1 MTSLA
6 HNYDPLPVTL
16 AHGEGVYVTDT
27 AGVRYLDCIAS
38 YSALNFGHRHP
49 AIVEAVT
56 AQLGRLTLTSR
67 AVRHDRLDE
76 FADRITDLTGFDLML
91 PMNTGAEA
99 VETVIKTARKWGYE
113 VKGVP
118 VDRAEIIV
126 AAGAFHGRTT
136 TVVSASTDPQARSG
150 FGPYTPGFVIVPYG
164 DADAVAAAIGPTT
177 VGVLIEPIQGEAG
190 VIVPAADYLP
200 RLRRLCDEAGVLLV
214 CDEVQSGLG
223 RTGAT
228 LDQDNVGV
236 RADLT
241 AIGKALSGGVI
252 PSSAALGREDVLA
265 VMTPGVHGSTFG
277 GNPMAAAVGIAVA
290 DLLATGEF
298 QERSRVLGRV
308 MRARADEL
316 LEADLLAGVH
326 GRGLWLGVDVPHL
339 SGREVAIRM
348 AGRGVLVKET
358 HDHTLRFAPPLVIT
372 ETEVHRVMDIL
383 ADVLAE
389 AR

>member
-16 AHGEGVYVTDT
+16 AHAEGVYVTDT
-27 AGVRYLDCIAS
+27 AGVRYIDCIAA

-49 AIVEAVT
+49 AIVQAAR
-56 AQLGRLTLTSR
+56 AQLDRLTLTSR
-67 AVRHDRLDE
+67 AVRHDRLAE
-76 FADRITDLTGFDLML
+76 FADRITDLTGFDVML

-99 VETVIKTARKWGYE
+99 VETLIKTARKWGYE

-118 VDRAEIIV
+118 AGQAEIIV

-136 TVVSASTDPQARSG
+136 TVVSASTDPQARTG
-150 FGPYTPGFVIVPYG
+150 FGPFTPGFVIVPFG
-164 DADAVAAAIGPTT
+164 DADAVAAAIGPST

-190 VIVPAADYLP
+190 VIIPPEGYLP
-200 RLRRLCDEAGVLLV
+200 ALRDLCDDAGVLLM

-241 AIGKALSGGVI
+241 AIGKALSGGIV
-252 PSSAALGREDVLA
+252 PSSAALGRADVLA

-277 GNPMAAAVGIAVA
+277 GNPLAAAVGIAVA

-298 QERSRVLGRV
+298 QQRARLLGRV
-308 MRARADEL
+308 LAARAREL
-316 LEADLLAGVH
+316 LEVGLLAGMRH
-326 GRGLWLGVDVPHL
+326 RGLWLGVDVPHL
-339 SGREVAIRM
+339 SGREVAERM
-348 AGRGVLVKET
+348 AARGVLVKET
-358 HDHTLRFAPPLVIT
+358 HDHTLRFAPPLIIT
-372 ETEVHRVMDIL
+372 EAELHRVMDTL
-383 ADVLAE
+383 GDVLVGAD
-389 AR
+389 

>member
-6 HNYDPLPVTL
+6 HNYEPLPVTL
-16 AHGEGVYVTDT
+16 AHGEGIYVTDT
-27 AGVRYLDCIAS
+27 SGVRYIDCIAA

-49 AIVEAVT
+49 VLVEAVA

-67 AVRHDRLDE
+67 AVGHDRLE
-76 FADRITDLTGFDLML
+76 AFADRITDLTGFDVML

-99 VETVIKTARKWGYE
+99 VETLIKTARKWAYE

-118 VDRAEIIV
+118 PGRAEIIV

-136 TVVSASTDPQARSG
+136 TVVSASTDPEARGG

-164 DADAVAAAIGPTT
+164 DADAVAAAITPATA
-177 VGVLIEPIQGEAG
+177 GVLLEPIQGEAG
-190 VIVPAADYLP
+190 VIIPPTDYLV
-200 RLRRLCDEAGVLLV
+200 RVRRACEAAGALLM

-241 AIGKALSGGVI
+241 AIGKALSGGII
-252 PSSAALGREDVLA
+252 PSSAALGREDIMA

-290 DLLATGEF
+290 ELLATGEF
-298 QERSRVLGRV
+298 QERARVLGRV
-308 MRARADEL
+308 LAARAAEL
-316 LEADLLAGVH
+316 LEAGLLAGVRS
-326 GRGLWLGVDVPHL
+326 RGLWLGVDVPHL
-339 SGREVAIRM
+339 SGRAVAERM

-358 HDHTLRFAPPLVIT
+358 HDHTLRLAPPLVIT
-372 ETEVHRVMDIL
+372 EPELHRVMDTL

-389 AR
+389 PH

>member
-6 HNYDPLPVTL
+6 HNYEPLPVTL
-16 AHGEGVYVTDT
+16 AHGEGIYVTDT
-27 AGVRYLDCIAS
+27 SGVRYIDCIAA

-49 AIVEAVT
+49 VLVEAVA

-67 AVRHDRLDE
+67 AVGHDRLE
-76 FADRITDLTGFDLML
+76 AFADRITDLTGFDVML

-99 VETVIKTARKWGYE
+99 VETLIKTARKWAYE

-118 VDRAEIIV
+118 PGRAEIIV

-136 TVVSASTDPQARSG
+136 TVVSASTDPEARGG

-164 DADAVAAAIGPTT
+164 DADAVAAAITPATA
-177 VGVLIEPIQGEAG
+177 GVLLEPIQGEAG
-190 VIVPAADYLP
+190 VIIPPTDYLV
-200 RLRRLCDEAGVLLV
+200 RVRRACEAAGALLM

-241 AIGKALSGGVI
+241 AIGKALSGGII
-252 PSSAALGREDVLA
+252 PSSAALGREDVMA

-290 DLLATGEF
+290 ELLATGEF
-298 QERSRVLGRV
+298 QERARVLGRV
-308 MRARADEL
+308 LAARAAEL
-316 LEADLLAGVH
+316 LEAGLLAGVRC
-326 GRGLWLGVDVPHL
+326 RGLWLGVDVPHL
-339 SGREVAIRM
+339 SGRAVAERM

-358 HDHTLRFAPPLVIT
+358 HDHTLRLAPPLIIT
-372 ETEVHRVMDIL
+372 EPELHRVMDTL

-389 AR
+389 PH